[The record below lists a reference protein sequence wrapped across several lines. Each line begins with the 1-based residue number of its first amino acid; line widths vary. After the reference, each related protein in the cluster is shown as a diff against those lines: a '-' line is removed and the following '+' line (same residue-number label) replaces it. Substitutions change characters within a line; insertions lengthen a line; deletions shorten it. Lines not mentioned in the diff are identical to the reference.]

1 MIFSARRGP
10 VSAGTA
16 VAASIAIIAGAGTSA
31 AATIRVGPG
40 QAFAAPSAAIATAAP
55 GDTVLIAPGEYYDCA
70 VVHANNVTIA
80 GDGEGVVLTD
90 TTCQGKAILV
100 TTGHDITV
108 RGLMLRRARVP
119 DQNGAGIRAEGD
131 NLTID
136 HVSFVDNEDGILA
149 ADTPAS
155 TIRILDSEFVHNGR
169 CPLQCAHAVY
179 VGALALLDIE
189 RTRFSDTQQGH
200 DIKSRAT
207 RTVLLGNTISDGPTG
222 TSSYLVELPDGGDLV
237 MHDNTLEKG
246 ARSGSM
252 LTAIMIGS
260 ERAGPSDARQ
270 VITGN
275 RFINDTGARP
285 AFVLNWG
292 SASPDVTDNVLP
304 DDVTGLS
311 SRGSLL
317 HWIHYRLYEA
327 KVFVLSVVGFAK
339 RAAHKVL
346 AMIV

>member
-1 MIFSARRGP
+1 MAIIVAN
-10 VSAGTA
+10 
-16 VAASIAIIAGAGTSA
+16 AAS

-40 QAFAAPSAAIATAAP
+40 QPFAAPSAAIATAAP

-70 VVHANNVTIA
+70 VVHVSNVTIA
-80 GDGEGVVLTD
+80 GDGPGVVLTD

-100 TTGHDITV
+100 TAGHDITV

-149 ADTPAS
+149 ADAPAS

-169 CPLQCAHAVY
+169 CPVQCAHAVY

-189 RTRFSDTQQGH
+189 RTRFLDTQQGH

-246 ARSGSM
+246 ARSSSM
-252 LTAIMIGS
+252 LTAVMIGT
-260 ERAGPSDARQ
+260 ERAGPSDTSQ
-270 VITGN
+270 VITHN
-275 RFINDTGARP
+275 RFVNDTGERP

-292 SASPDVTDNVLP
+292 GASPDVSDNVLP
-304 DDVTGLS
+304 ADITALS

-317 HWIHYRLYEA
+317 HRIHFRLYEA
-327 KVFVLSVVGFAK
+327 KVFVLKVVGFAK
-339 RAAHKVL
+339 RAAHKVF